1 MEDTKFTIKRTVK
14 RSHNPMI
21 DESCTKNLQNR
32 IQQEEESS
40 RLYLSMSMW
49 LNNEGYTGAA
59 KLWKKYSEEELTHA
73 DWAREY
79 LLAMGITPLVSVL
92 TAQPS
97 TFTGLPQIIKDSYDH
112 EILITKQI
120 KAMASSALKEGD
132 HMVYELFLRYL
143 KEQVEE
149 HDKTQTWLDK
159 LNTFG
164 EDKIALRMLD
174 EEMGE

>member
-1 MEDTKFTIKRTVK
+1 MSIEFLKRPIKK
-14 RSHNPMI
+14 SHNPMI
-21 DESCTKNLQNR
+21 DESCTKNLQTR

-59 KLWKKYSEEELTHA
+59 KLWKKYSEEEMTHA

-79 LLAMGITPLVSVL
+79 LLAMGITPIVSAL
-92 TAQPS
+92 SAQPT

-120 KAMASSALKEGD
+120 KVMASSALKEGD
-132 HMVYELFLRYL
+132 HMVYELYLRYL

-149 HDKTQTWLDK
+149 HDKTQTWVDK
-159 LNTFG
+159 LNAFG
-164 EDKIALRMLD
+164 EDKLALRLLD
-174 EEMGE
+174 EEMGK

>member
-1 MEDTKFTIKRTVK
+1 MADLLKRPYKKT
-14 RSHNPMI
+14 HNPMI
-21 DESCTKNLQNR
+21 DEHCIKNLQFR

-59 KLWKKYSEEELTHA
+59 KLWQKYADEEMTHA
-73 DWAREY
+73 GWAREY
-79 LLAMGITPLVSVL
+79 LLAMGVTPAVPVL
-92 TAQPS
+92 AVQPT
-97 TFTGLPQIIKDSYDH
+97 TFSGLPQIIRDSYEH
-112 EILITKQI
+112 EIVVTKQI
-120 KAMASSALKEGD
+120 KVMATGALREGD
-132 HMVYELFLRYL
+132 HMLYELCMRYL

-174 EEMGE
+174 EEMGG

>member
-1 MEDTKFTIKRTVK
+1 MSIEFLKRPIKK
-14 RSHNPMI
+14 NHNPMI
-21 DESCTKNLQNR
+21 DESCTKNLQTR

-59 KLWKKYSEEELTHA
+59 KLWKKYSEEEMTHA

-79 LLAMGITPLVSVL
+79 LLAMGITPIVSAL
-92 TAQPS
+92 SAQPT

-120 KAMASSALKEGD
+120 KVMASSALKEGD
-132 HMVYELFLRYL
+132 HMVYELYLRYL

-149 HDKTQTWLDK
+149 HDKTQTWVDK
-159 LNTFG
+159 LNAFG
-164 EDKIALRMLD
+164 EDKLALRLLD
-174 EEMGE
+174 EEMGK

>member
-1 MEDTKFTIKRTVK
+1 METPNYTIKRPVK
-14 RSHNPMI
+14 KTHNPMI

-59 KLWKKYSEEELTHA
+59 KLWKKYADEEMTHA

-79 LLAMGITPLVSVL
+79 LLAMGITPLVSAL
-92 TAQPS
+92 AAQPT
-97 TFTGLPQIIKDSYDH
+97 TFSGLPQIIRDSYNH

-120 KAMASSALKEGD
+120 KVMASSALKEGD
-132 HMVYELFLRYL
+132 HMVYELCLRYL

-164 EDKIALRMLD
+164 DDKIALRMLD